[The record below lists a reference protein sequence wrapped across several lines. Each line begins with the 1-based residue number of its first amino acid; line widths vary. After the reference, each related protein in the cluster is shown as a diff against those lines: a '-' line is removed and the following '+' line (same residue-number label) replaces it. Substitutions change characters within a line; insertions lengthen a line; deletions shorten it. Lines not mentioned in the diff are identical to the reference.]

1 MFFASQG
8 DIHVVDDFALSDD
21 LEAAAQEV
29 YTAANRRSTERLR
42 LQAESGSGGIEE
54 DDLVHRLGMTTLDA
68 DDDGADA
75 NVSAL
80 TTAIAREKE
89 QSEELLD
96 LIGGGKSAQ
105 AASVAYRAA
114 EYLRRLVSSREW
126 GPSVLFIT
134 E

>member
-1 MFFASQG
+1 M
-8 DIHVVDDFALSDD
+8 DDFALSDA
-21 LEAAAQEV
+21 LETAAQEV
-29 YTAANRRSTERLR
+29 YTAANRRSTERLS
-42 LQAESGSGGIEE
+42 LQSGGTASIEE

-68 DDDGADA
+68 DDDGTDA